1 MLRRRPARRLARR
14 GGKWRPAVGVG
25 RSPLASVGGGGGGAA
40 GGRQRCYEI
49 QRLVESTFPGSVALE
64 NDYVASPKPNAYQS
78 LHLAVRLPAL
88 GDKIEVQIR
97 TRHMHAVA
105 ELGSAA
111 HAAYKRAD
119 AAAEHAR
126 PPLQLRP

>member
-1 MLRRRPARRLARR
+1 VLRDPAASRVDLPRWLSPSSTAAISAGPRLDL
-14 GGKWRPAVGVG
+14 GCLSG
-25 RSPLASVGGGGGGAA
+25 
-40 GGRQRCYEI
+40 
-49 QRLVESTFPGSVALE
+49 PGSVALE
-64 NDYVASPKPNAYQS
+64 HDYVASPKPNAYQS

-119 AAAEHAR
+119 AAAEHTR